1 MIPPLD
7 DGVLPE
13 GIHDCTFAEIE
24 QMFGRFQRTD
34 RRIRLCE
41 KLKAYL
47 VEART
52 VSFVQ
57 AIIVDGSFVT
67 AKEEPGDIDLIVV
80 LEPGYDF
87 TQQLRPFEY
96 NVIVKTG
103 VKRQGYPFDV
113 FPLAEGTAELQRMIE
128 FFTRVDPEKH
138 GSFTSRPRKGILRI
152 LK

>member
-34 RRIRLCE
+34 RRIRLFE
-41 KLKAYL
+41 KLKSYL
-47 VEART
+47 AEARS

-57 AIIVDGSFVT
+57 AIIVDRSFVT
-67 AKEEPGDIDLIVV
+67 AKEEHGDIDLIVV
-80 LEPGYDF
+80 LQPGYDF
-87 TQQLRPFEY
+87 TQRLRPFEY

-113 FPLAEGTAELQRMIE
+113 FAMPENSVEYRDVVLL
-128 FFTRVDPEKH
+128 FSRVDVEKH
-138 GSFTSRPRKGILRI
+138 GAFTNRSRKGMLRV
-152 LK
+152 KP